1 MLQQYDLLIL
11 YGFLGCTP
19 LSFFGTCTFLS
30 CFCGMWKLP
39 LITHIGPY
47 LFNLMWFGKCE
58 CRVSRQAFR
67 LHGRWGKN
75 LLPAT
80 YLKLRHCHSNCLSVL
95 TQRTS
100 ISGEQFS
107 CDSHDPFEVMQNAQ
121 EVWGT
126 WNAKGHGA
134 GLRAANKEVCL
145 SYTERRLSWTV
156 IDIIW
161 AGEWWTSIWCCR
173 ILWLMT
179 VCLDY

>member
-11 YGFLGCTP
+11 YGFLGCTH

-39 LITHIGPY
+39 LITHIGSY

-58 CRVSRQAFR
+58 CRVSWQAFR

-75 LLPAT
+75 VLPAT

-95 TQRTS
+95 IQQTS

-126 WNAKGHGA
+126 WNVKGHGA
-134 GLRAANKEVCL
+134 GLRRAVTITALPLHRGNEMQP
-145 SYTERRLSWTV
+145 RWWGHHRHHRTV
-156 IDIIW
+156 FRGIRPR
-161 AGEWWTSIWCCR
+161 E
-173 ILWLMT
+173 
-179 VCLDY
+179 

>member
-1 MLQQYDLLIL
+1 MALFRIYSLNI
-11 YGFLGCTP
+11 
-19 LSFFGTCTFLS
+19 FGTCTFLS

-58 CRVSRQAFR
+58 CRVSLQAFR
-67 LHGRWGKN
+67 LPGRWEKN

-100 ISGEQFS
+100 ISGKKFS
-107 CDSHDPFEVMQNAQ
+107 CDSHGPFEVMQNAQ
-121 EVWGT
+121 EAWGT
-126 WNAKGHGA
+126 WNAKAHAA
-134 GLRAANKEVCL
+134 GLRAANEEVCL
-145 SYTERRLSWTV
+145 SYTKRRLSWTV